1 MVSEVVWLEGNEQVK
16 PREIEDQ
23 EEKIWIIVNYMK
35 KRMKVSRGDKPA
47 RLILRMLFGFASD
60 CDSICQ
66 THQ

>member
-1 MVSEVVWLEGNEQVK
+1 MKVYEQVK

-23 EEKIWIIVNYMK
+23 EEKIIVNYMK
-35 KRMKVSRGDKPA
+35 KHVKVSRGDKPA
-47 RLILRMLFGFASD
+47 RLILRMLFGLAFD

>member
-35 KRMKVSRGDKPA
+35 KHVKVSRGDKPA
-47 RLILRMLFGFASD
+47 RLILRMLFGFAST
-60 CDSICQ
+60 CQ

>member
-1 MVSEVVWLEGNEQVK
+1 MKVYEQVK

-23 EEKIWIIVNYMK
+23 EEKIIVNYMK
-35 KRMKVSRGDKPA
+35 KHVKVSRGDKPA